1 MKLQYLLRFCLF
13 LVVLADCVVWGMV
26 VGAMIRGMVGSV
38 VGAVVWGVVWGGLG
52 RVATPAGHPDHA
64 VKIIE
69 YTSYGG
75 HISY

>member
-1 MKLQYLLRFCLF
+1 MQYLLRFCLF

-26 VGAMIRGMVGSV
+26 VGAMIGGMVGSV
-38 VGAVVWGVVWGGLG
+38 VGGVVWGGLG

-69 YTSYGG
+69 YSSYGG
-75 HISY
+75 QWTYFLSN